1 VLITWIP
8 NELHIEDTQENATVP
23 FLTFIHAAMPH
34 GTNVQRLHLGEIRKT
49 VTRDTVTLAPEPMS
63 IYQRTLASSPELP
76 AEATWLR
83 KQVAALGF
91 SPPVCGNGGHGS
103 NNLGAQELVMGKAVE
118 IR

>member
-1 VLITWIP
+1 M
-8 NELHIEDTQENATVP
+8 VP
-23 FLTFIHAAMPH
+23 FLTFIHPAMPH
-34 GTNVQRLHLGEIRKT
+34 GTYVQRLHLGEIRNP
-49 VTRDTVTLAPEPMS
+49 RHQSPLAPKLMP

-76 AEATWLR
+76 AEATRLR

-103 NNLGAQELVMGKAVE
+103 NNLGAQELVMGKAAE